1 MDKSPSKTPQIKLDY
16 VAVSPKQPRPWLSTT
31 LSNLNRPMPLG
42 KLYLIMWVLSLLAL
56 AIILGL
62 RAMIQALR

>member
-1 MDKSPSKTPQIKLDY
+1 MDEIPSKAPTTKLDY
-16 VAVSPKQPRPWLSTT
+16 VARPPKPRNPWLSTALGR
-31 LSNLNRPMPLG
+31 LSGPMPLG